1 VHADIEFFFNLV
13 LDCGRFAKR
22 HREDDVKK
30 FGFLLAT
37 IAIAGFAATVGYN
50 ALAAGNSK
58 QEITDL
64 EHKCINATSTD
75 QAASLGCFDEADI
88 VLYDFIPPLEYSGDK
103 AVRGDLDNFFN
114 NAKNVKGNFVELV
127 VVSDGKLGIAHSIQ
141 HFTWTTKDGKP
152 MEATL
157 RVTDALHKV
166 GGRWKI
172 FHTHVSVP
180 VDPNTGK
187 AQMNLSS

>member
-1 VHADIEFFFNLV
+1 M
-13 LDCGRFAKR
+13 
-22 HREDDVKK
+22 KK
-30 FGFLLAT
+30 TGFLLGT
-37 IAIAGFAATVGYN
+37 ISVAVLAATVSFQ
-50 ALAAGNSK
+50 AIAAGSAK
-58 QEITDL
+58 QDITAL
-64 EHKCINATSTD
+64 EHKCIAATSTD
-75 QAASLGCFDEADI
+75 QAASLGCFDESDI
-88 VLYDFIPPLEYSGDK
+88 VVYDFVPPLEYSGAK

-114 NAKNVKGNFVELV
+114 NAKNVKGEFVELQV
-127 VVSDGKLGIAHSIQ
+127 VTDGKLGIAHSIQ

-166 GGRWKI
+166 GDRWKI

-187 AQMNLSS
+187 AQMNLKS